1 MYCTW
6 QLQIVSYFCPS
17 KAVNECKELLNDSS
31 SCWLFVTDDV
41 KTWGDAAQTCTALG
55 GRLAVETDSDVRDA
69 LVAEMTEG
77 GYSPTERWWF
87 GLRNTYFEDV
97 NWQWGSWSQGEM
109 YMK

>member
-1 MYCTW
+1 MAVLYTLVC
-6 QLQIVSYFCPS
+6 YFLS
-17 KAVNECKELLNDSS
+17 SEAGSECAQLLNDSS